1 MKLICTILAAA
12 VVAGAAIPV
21 NAQVMN
27 NIVNG
32 IEVVVHDSVVTTQD
46 VLEYSEKAEYELRR
60 DYRSQPSVLQQ
71 KMYEARRD
79 SEEHLLERQ
88 LILHDFKVASLSI
101 PEKYIQDEVNS
112 QIRSHGDR
120 MVLIKTLE
128 AQGMT
133 FDKFRMRLREQLIE
147 RLMRRQNASP
157 EKIVISPHKIE
168 TYYQEHREA
177 FKLEDRVKLR
187 MIVLNKSGGGGDG
200 EQPRKIAE
208 EVLAKV
214 NSGGNF
220 SELAKQYSQGTQR
233 SEGGLFG
240 WGDRSALRKD
250 LADAAFAL
258 KPGEHSGII
267 DASDAYYVMMVEDA
281 QPAHFTPLAEV
292 REQIEKDLTDSE
304 RSRLERQWIEKL
316 KKKTFWRYF

>member
-1 MKLICTILAAA
+1 MKLICTFLAAA

-21 NAQVMN
+21 YAQVN

-32 IEVVVHDSVVTTQD
+32 IEAVVHDSVVTTQD
-46 VLEYSEKAEYELRR
+46 VLEYSEKAEFELRR
-60 DYRSQPSVLQQ
+60 DYRSQPSMLQQ
-71 KMYEARRD
+71 KMFEARRD

-88 LILHDFKVASLSI
+88 LILHEFKVASLSI

-112 QIRSHGDR
+112 QVRSHGDR

-133 FDKFRMRLREQLIE
+133 FDKFRLRLREQLIE

-157 EKIVISPHKIE
+157 EKIIISPHKIE
-168 TYYQEHREA
+168 TYYQDHREA

-187 MIVLNKSGGGGDG
+187 MIVLNKANSGGDAA
-200 EQPRKIAE
+200 QARKTAE

-214 NSGGNF
+214 NAGGNF

-258 KPGEHSGII
+258 KPGEHTGII
-267 DASDAYYVMMVEDA
+267 DASDAFYVMMVEDA
-281 QPAHFTPLAEV
+281 QAAHYTPLAEV

>member
-12 VVAGAAIPV
+12 VVAVLPLPAKAEVI
-21 NAQVMN
+21 
-27 NIVNG
+27 NG
-32 IEVVVHDSVVTTQD
+32 IQAVVHDSVITAQD
-46 VLEYSEKAEYELRR
+46 VLEYSEKAEKELIR
-60 DYRSQPSVLQQ
+60 DFRSQPAVLEQ
-71 KMYEARRD
+71 KMGEARRD
-79 SEEHLLERQ
+79 STEHLLERQ
-88 LILHDFKVASLSI
+88 LILHEFKVASLSI
-101 PEKYIQDEVNS
+101 PEKYIEDAVQSEV
-112 QIRSHGDR
+112 RSHGDR

-133 FDKFRMRLREQLIE
+133 FDKYRLRLREQLIE

-157 EKIVISPHKIE
+157 EKIIISPHKIE
-168 TYYQEHREA
+168 NFYQDHRET

-187 MIVLNKSGGGGDG
+187 MIVLNKPAGGGDAS
-200 EQPRKIAE
+200 EARKTAE

-214 NSGGNF
+214 NAGGNF
-220 SELAKQYSQGTQR
+220 AELAKQYSQGTQR

-250 LADAAFAL
+250 LAEAAFAL
-258 KPGEHSGII
+258 KPGQHSGII
-267 DASDAYYVMMVEDA
+267 EAPDAFYVMLVEEL
-281 QPAHFTPLAEV
+281 QLAHYTPLVEV
-292 REQIEKDLTDSE
+292 REQIEKDLQDSE

>member
-12 VVAGAAIPV
+12 VVAVLPLPAKAEVI
-21 NAQVMN
+21 
-27 NIVNG
+27 NG
-32 IEVVVHDSVVTTQD
+32 IQAVVHDSVITAQD
-46 VLEYSEKAEYELRR
+46 VLEYSEKAEKELIR
-60 DYRSQPSVLQQ
+60 DFRSQPAVLEQ
-71 KMYEARRD
+71 KMGEARRD
-79 SEEHLLERQ
+79 STEHLLERQ
-88 LILHDFKVASLSI
+88 LILHEFKVASLSI
-101 PEKYIQDEVNS
+101 PEKYIEDAVQSEV
-112 QIRSHGDR
+112 RSHGDR

-133 FDKFRMRLREQLIE
+133 FDKYRLRLREQLIE

-157 EKIVISPHKIE
+157 EKIIISPHKIE
-168 TYYQEHREA
+168 NFYQDHRET

-187 MIVLNKSGGGGDG
+187 MIVLNKPAGGGDAS
-200 EQPRKIAE
+200 EARKTAE

-214 NSGGNF
+214 NAGGNF
-220 SELAKQYSQGTQR
+220 ADLAKQYSQGTQR

-250 LADAAFAL
+250 LAEAAFAL
-258 KPGEHSGII
+258 KPGQHSGII
-267 DASDAYYVMMVEDA
+267 EAPDAFYVMLVEEL
-281 QPAHFTPLAEV
+281 QLAHYTPLVEV
-292 REQIEKDLTDSE
+292 REQIEKDLQDSE